1 MVFISLIL
9 LVIGFVLLVR
19 GADYFVD
26 GASALA
32 KRMHVPTIVI
42 GLTVVAMGTSAP
54 EASVSIVSALHNS
67 NAIAIGNVIG
77 SNIANILLILGITSL
92 MVVLRVQKR
101 TLYYEI
107 PFTIFITFLLYIIG
121 SHYGRISHSMAWLLL
136 GLFGAFLLYL
146 FITSYK
152 NQDSSEDIK
161 SYSIFKI
168 VLYIILGMIALI
180 LGGNL
185 TVDSA
190 VSIANYFGV
199 PQRVIGL
206 TIVALGTSLPELV
219 TSIIAAR
226 KGETDIAIGNIIGS
240 NIFNILFVLGL
251 SGVILPI
258 PFDSVF
264 LFDTGIAL
272 LAAVLLLLC
281 SFYTGCIGRK
291 TGVLFLITYILY
303 MWYLI

>member
-1 MVFISLIL
+1 MFISLFFL
-9 LVIGFVLLVR
+9 MVGFVLLVR

-32 KRMHVPTIVI
+32 KRMHVPAIVI

-54 EASVSIVSALHNS
+54 EASVSIVSALHGS

-77 SNIANILLILGITSL
+77 SNIANILLILGIVSV
-92 MVVLRVQKR
+92 MVVLRVQKQ

-107 PFTIFITFLLYIIG
+107 PFTIFITLLLYIIG
-121 SHYGRISHSMAWLLL
+121 SYYGYISYSMAWVLL
-136 GLFGAFLLYL
+136 GLFALFLLYL

-152 NQDSSEDIK
+152 NHDFSEDIK

-168 VLYIILGMIALI
+168 VLYVVLGIIALI

-206 TIVALGTSLPELV
+206 TIVAIGTSLPELV

-258 PFDSVF
+258 PFESTF
-264 LFDTGIAL
+264 LFDTGVAL

-291 TGVLFLITYILY
+291 TGILFLITYMLY